1 MNFINLTIKCLSHF
15 FVINNMVICKPIVK
29 FVVFLT
35 SLIKKNVQTLKNIY
49 NFIKIW
55 AFNYEK
61 WSLFSQEN
69 F

>member
-1 MNFINLTIKCLSHF
+1 MNFFNLTNECLYYF

-35 SLIKKNVQTLKNIY
+35 SLIKKNVQPLKNIY

-61 WSLFSQEN
+61 WSLFS
-69 F
+69 